1 MYVFRF
7 IYFTYL
13 KYKISL
19 IYISMY
25 TYVYVYAVS
34 LAAILKPVSLLLFF
48 QPFKYLEIIITFSLI
63 LSFLV

>member
-13 KYKISL
+13 KYEIWL

-25 TYVYVYAVS
+25 TYVYVYVVS
-34 LAAILKPVSLLLFF
+34 LAVILKPVSLLPFF

-63 LSFLV
+63 LSSLV